1 MNLCY
6 LNLKQEP
13 QCGRDEKLK
22 QDLKL
27 ATKDLVTYKNN

>member
-1 MNLCY
+1 MLSEP
-6 LNLKQEP
+6 KTEP
-13 QCGRDEKLK
+13 QYGREKKLE